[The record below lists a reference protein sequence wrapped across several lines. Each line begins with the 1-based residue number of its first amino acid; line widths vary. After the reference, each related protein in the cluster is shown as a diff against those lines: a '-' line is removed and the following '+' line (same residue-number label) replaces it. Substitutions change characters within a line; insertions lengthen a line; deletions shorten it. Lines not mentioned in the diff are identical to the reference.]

1 MEKYKVITQTE
12 LKKWIDEK
20 EKFVL
25 IDVLPQGSY
34 EGRHLPGAKHA
45 DVTKGDFL
53 ERVESLV
60 PDKNT
65 KVVVYCTSFNCQ
77 LSPRAAGELVKA
89 GYTDVYHFK
98 GGLADWQ
105 NSGYE
110 FEGETAK
117 EKAHGDGKCD
127 CCP

>member
-1 MEKYKVITQTE
+1 MEKYKEITREE
-12 LKKWIDEK
+12 LKTWIDKK
-20 EKFVL
+20 EKFILV
-25 IDVLPQGSY
+25 DVLPQGSY

-45 DVTKGDFL
+45 DVNKSDFL
-53 ERVESLV
+53 ETVESLA

-105 NSGYE
+105 DASYA
-110 FEGETAK
+110 FEGGVT
-117 EKAHGDGKCD
+117 EKAADPKCA
-127 CCP
+127 CCS